1 MSSQAYWPMREPHTV
16 SVRLRSMV
24 SLQRMRRYVSRF
36 TVAVVIGQILAML
49 GLTMVESFRKKR
61 RKSAKFPTSTPT
73 PLQVDDDEIHV
84 YTYGQDLF
92 EAMVESIDDAK
103 ERVFFETFI
112 WKSDE
117 WGQRIKDALIRAAER
132 GVEVYV
138 CWDAFGN
145 MVVNPRFYTFPDMPN
160 LHIFRFPLVT
170 GLFGPANWGRNHRK
184 ILTVDGKTGFLG
196 GYNIG
201 SLYATGWR
209 DTHAQVTGPSVA
221 EIDNAYIDFWNLHR
235 RKGLPV
241 IDDNPPRGWFGRIR
255 LHRNT
260 PRISVYPIRNM
271 YLEAIDRANN
281 RLWLTH
287 AYLIPDDGLVAALR
301 QAARRGV
308 DVRIIIPERSN
319 HIVADWLSRGY
330 YTRLLRSGIRL
341 FMYQDAM
348 VHSKT
353 ATIDSVWSTIGTA
366 NLDRLSLVGNY
377 EVNLDI
383 TDEAL
388 AKHMEEVFLMDEA
401 NCYELKLDEWER
413 RSIVAKATEWF
424 LSPWRPIF

>member
-1 MSSQAYWPMREPHTV
+1 
-16 SVRLRSMV
+16 
-24 SLQRMRRYVSRF
+24 
-36 TVAVVIGQILAML
+36 
-49 GLTMVESFRKKR
+49 
-61 RKSAKFPTSTPT
+61 
-73 PLQVDDDEIHV
+73 
-84 YTYGQDLF
+84 
-92 EAMVESIDDAK
+92 MVESIDDAK

-112 WKSDE
+112 WKGDE

-160 LHIFRFPLVT
+160 LHIFCFPLVT

-388 AKHMEEVFLMDEA
+388 AKHMEEIFLMDEA